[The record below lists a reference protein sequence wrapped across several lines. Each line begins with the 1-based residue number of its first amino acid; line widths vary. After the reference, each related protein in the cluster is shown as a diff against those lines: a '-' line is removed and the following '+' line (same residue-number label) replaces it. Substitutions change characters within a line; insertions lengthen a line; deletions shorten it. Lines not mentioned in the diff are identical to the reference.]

1 MIPIDT
7 DWASQWAMM
16 LMLTS
21 VRLFGFFLLAPLFA
35 FRAMPMRLRLLLAL
49 LLSWGLMPTLRLQ
62 APPLM
67 LQAGYAWLALE
78 LAIGL
83 ACGLFVR
90 IGFLAI
96 ELFAEILSIQSGL
109 SFASSTFRDP
119 LLSSGVTG
127 EFSGL
132 LTLALAF
139 LMNVHLLLIEL
150 LTQSFRTLPMATW
163 PTAWGLDAAVELLQV
178 SFALGVALSLPAVVV
193 YLLFNLAQGV
203 MARVSPQLNLF
214 SIGFAIM
221 VPVAFAIMALIFPAM
236 PELVERALEAPID
249 LIRRGLLSRP
259 GG

>member
-1 MIPIDT
+1 MLPIDSE
-7 DWASQWAMM
+7 WASQWAML

-21 VRLFGFFLLAPLFA
+21 VRLFGFFLLMPLFA

-49 LLSWGLMPTLRLQ
+49 LMSWGLMPTLELQ
-62 APPLM
+62 APPL
-67 LQAGYAWLALE
+67 LQQAGYAWLALE
-78 LAIGL
+78 LGIGL

-127 EFSGL
+127 ELTGL

-139 LMNVHLLLIEL
+139 LMNVHLLVLDL
-150 LTQSFRTLPMATW
+150 VVQSFRTLPLATW
-163 PTAWGLDAAVELLQV
+163 PAAWNLAAVVELLQV
-178 SFALGVALSLPAVVV
+178 SFTLGVVLSLPAVVV
-193 YLLFNLAQGV
+193 YLLFNLSQGV

-221 VPVAFAIMALIFPAM
+221 VPVAFVVMALIFPAM
-236 PELVERALEAPID
+236 PELVQRALEAPLD
-249 LIRRGLLSRP
+249 LLRLGLLSRP

>member
-1 MIPIDT
+1 MLPIDS
-7 DWASQWAMM
+7 DWASQWALL
-16 LMLTS
+16 LMLSS

-35 FRAMPMRLRLLLAL
+35 FRAMPMRLRVLLSL
-49 LLSWGLMPTLRLQ
+49 LLSWGLMPSLQQQ
-62 APPLM
+62 APPLL

-127 EFSGL
+127 ELSGL

-139 LMNVHLLLIEL
+139 LMNVHLLLLDL
-150 LTQSFRTLPMATW
+150 LMQSFRSLPLATW
-163 PTAWGLDAAVELLQV
+163 PAAWNLAAVIELLQV
-178 SFALGVALSLPAVVV
+178 SFALGVVLSLPAVVV
-193 YLLFNLAQGV
+193 YLLFNLSQGV

-221 VPVAFAIMALIFPAM
+221 VPVAFLVMALLFPAM
-236 PELVERALEAPID
+236 PELVERALQAPLE
-249 LIRRGLLSRP
+249 LIRRGLL
-259 GG
+259 GT